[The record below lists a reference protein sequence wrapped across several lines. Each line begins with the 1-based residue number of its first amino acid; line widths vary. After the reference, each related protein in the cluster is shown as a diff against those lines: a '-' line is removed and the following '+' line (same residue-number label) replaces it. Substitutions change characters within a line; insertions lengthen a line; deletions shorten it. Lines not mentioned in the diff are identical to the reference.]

1 MQPTKKGGHPAETVG
16 TSVKGKIGVSFFAG
30 LFIAH
35 DFLGSVPSICGGGA
49 QHLFHGF
56 VLDKTFDCS
65 VIHASMRS
73 SRANLILK
81 VF

>member
-1 MQPTKKGGHPAETVG
+1 MQPTQKGGHPADTVG

-56 VLDKTFDCS
+56 VLDKTFDCC
-65 VIHASMRS
+65 VNHRTNALFEG
-73 SRANLILK
+73 NFILK

>member
-1 MQPTKKGGHPAETVG
+1 MQPTQKGGHPADTVG

-35 DFLGSVPSICGGGA
+35 DFLGSGRQFAEEVRSICFMA
-49 QHLFHGF
+49 LFWSRR
-56 VLDKTFDCS
+56 LTAAL
-65 VIHASMRS
+65 IIAPMRS
-73 SRANLILK
+73 LRANFILK